1 MVQVTYSPIINNKPR
16 FLLRFASSRQK
27 KLIGNYM
34 RRQIII
40 LIIGFSSCGQTL
52 KDKKSVVKKQ
62 DKIET
67 KTSCLPAIGD
77 KIQGDFNGDG
87 HTDFV
92 TAVKIK
98 EEQGNPVEDGAPEE
112 YEIQFSS
119 DKLKSIKAGCCD
131 IRLINEG
138 DLNNDGAD
146 EISIFQAPMNGC
158 TYSMTTYSLINGTW
172 KQIVD
177 KFLIPTGCDSINDDD
192 LQKRIF
198 KENTAIYYL
207 EIDMSDE
214 NGNLIKK
221 KAISK
226 SI

>member
-1 MVQVTYSPIINNKPR
+1 
-16 FLLRFASSRQK
+16 
-27 KLIGNYM
+27 M
-34 RRQIII
+34 RRLIII

-52 KDKKSVVKKQ
+52 KDKKSVVEKNEKVV
-62 DKIET
+62 KAET
-67 KTSCLPAIGD
+67 KTSSLPSIGD

-87 HTDFV
+87 HTDFA

-98 EEQGNPVEDGAPEE
+98 EEQGNPVEDGTPEE
-112 YEIQFSS
+112 YEIQFSN
-119 DKLKSIKAGCCD
+119 DKLKSIKAGCCE

-172 KQIVD
+172 RQIVEE
-177 KFLIPTGCDSINDDD
+177 FLIPTGCDSISDND

-198 KENTAIYYL
+198 KENNTIYYL
-207 EIDMSDE
+207 GIDMSDE
-214 NGNLIKK
+214 NGNLVKK

-226 SI
+226 RI